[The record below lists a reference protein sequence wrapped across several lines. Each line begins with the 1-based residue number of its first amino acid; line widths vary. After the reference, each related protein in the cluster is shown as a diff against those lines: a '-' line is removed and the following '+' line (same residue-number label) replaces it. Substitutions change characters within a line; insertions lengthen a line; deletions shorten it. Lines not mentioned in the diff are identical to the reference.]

1 MIFTKIF
8 TILLIILTI
17 NCTSATTITVGTN
30 SNSNYNFS
38 SIQEAINF
46 AQENDSILIYK
57 GNYSETLTVDKQ
69 LRINSISLNPEDVI
83 INPDFSSRSIIHVTS
98 DNVEITGLT
107 ILGNNNETQ
116 ISGIYL
122 DNISNSLIQNNII
135 SNVQDGLVLNTS
147 SENII
152 SNNTLLS
159 NALHGIYLINSTS
172 NDFRNNLI
180 TDNKCG
186 LYLDLS
192 NLNTLTNNNASN
204 NENYGFALRKSNTNS
219 LTNNLFFMNKYGL
232 CLSSSHEN
240 IIIDNIASN
249 NKQYGFLLWTSRSNN
264 IKNNVLIEN
273 ENSGIY
279 LRPSCSNNTLNGNTL
294 SNNVNGISIENSG
307 NNLIINNTF
316 SSNKEYGIFYLYPNE
331 DIIKENILL
340 NNKGGDDNLTFSP
353 PLIYVLLILIT
364 GTGLA
369 YYLKKKSLLKKTI
382 MGFSI
387 LIIMSF
393 IAIVA
398 WYFPFESTD
407 PGNNVEI
414 TNFNWYNS
422 STINQ
427 THAQGTLSMDINYIS
442 KQAYS
447 NHFAENSQTDII
459 PTKIRISSRHILDGI
474 SEGPYTLLSEK
485 DITLTYQK
493 QFKYETSLELENN
506 MGHNI
511 QAMIVFKEDYDYPHP
526 YYSELKW
533 DIIGIASTNID
544 LKLQD
549 QAFDE

>member
-1 MIFTKIF
+1 MIFTKIC

-30 SNSNYNFS
+30 SNNNYNFS

-46 AQENDSILIYK
+46 AQENDTILIYK
-57 GNYSETLTVDKQ
+57 GNYSETLTIDKQ
-69 LRINSISLNPEDVI
+69 LRISSISLNPEDVI
-83 INPDFSSRSIIHVTS
+83 INPDFPSRSIIHVTS
-98 DNVEITGLT
+98 GNVEITGLT

-180 TDNKCG
+180 TGNKCG

-192 NLNTLTNNNASN
+192 NLNTLANNNASN
-204 NENYGFALRKSNTNS
+204 NENYGVALRKSNTNN

-232 CLSSSHEN
+232 CLTSSHEN

-273 ENSGIY
+273 ENSGIH
-279 LRPSCSNNTLNGNTL
+279 LQPSCSNNTFNGNTL
-294 SNNVNGISIENSG
+294 SNNVNGISIVDSG
-307 NNLIINNTF
+307 NNLIVNNTF

-340 NNKGGDDNLTFSP
+340 DNKGGDDNLTFSP
-353 PLIYVLLILIT
+353 PLIYVLLVLIT
-364 GTGLA
+364 GAGLA

-382 MGFSI
+382 IGFSI
-387 LIIMSF
+387 LTVMSF

-398 WYFPFESTD
+398 WYFPFEPTCPES
-407 PGNNVEI
+407 NVEI
-414 TNFNWYNS
+414 TNFSWHNS

-427 THAQGTLSMDINYIS
+427 THTQGTLSMDINYMS
-442 KQAYS
+442 KQALS
-447 NHFAENSQTDII
+447 NNFAENSQTDII
-459 PTKIRISSRHILDGI
+459 PAKIRISSRYILDGI

-493 QFKYETSLELENN
+493 QFKFETSLELEND
-506 MGHNI
+506 MEHNI
-511 QAMIVFKEDYDYPHP
+511 ETMIVFKEDYDYPHP
-526 YYSELKW
+526 YYGELKW
-533 DIIGIASTNID
+533 DIIGIAATNID